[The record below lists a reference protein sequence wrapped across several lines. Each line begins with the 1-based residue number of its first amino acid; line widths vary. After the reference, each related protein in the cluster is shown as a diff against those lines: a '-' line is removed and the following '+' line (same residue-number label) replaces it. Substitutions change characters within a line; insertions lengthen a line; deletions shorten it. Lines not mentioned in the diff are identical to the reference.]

1 VTGCVVVMGVAGSGK
16 STVGAALA
24 GRLGWTFLDA
34 DDFHPP
40 ANVDKMRRGEP
51 LDEADR
57 SPWLARLN
65 QLLRSHLDRDD
76 DVVLACSALTRSARG
91 RLARGIAVRF
101 VHLHVAPEVLAA
113 RLEHRAG
120 HFMPAGLLD
129 SQLAT
134 LEVPGPDE
142 ALVVD
147 ADRPLDAVVDEI
159 VARR

>member
-1 VTGCVVVMGVAGSGK
+1 MTGCVVVMGVAGSGK

-24 GRLGWTFLDA
+24 DRLGWTFLDA
-34 DDFHPP
+34 DDFHPA

-51 LDEADR
+51 LEEADR
-57 SPWLARLN
+57 SPWLGRLN
-65 QLLRSHLDRDD
+65 QVLRSHVDRGD

-91 RLARGIAVRF
+91 RLARGVAVRL
-101 VHLHVAPEVLAA
+101 VHLHVPREVLAT
-113 RLEHRAG
+113 RLSERAD

-129 SQLAT
+129 SQLDT

-147 ADRPLDAVVDEI
+147 ADRPLDAVVDDI